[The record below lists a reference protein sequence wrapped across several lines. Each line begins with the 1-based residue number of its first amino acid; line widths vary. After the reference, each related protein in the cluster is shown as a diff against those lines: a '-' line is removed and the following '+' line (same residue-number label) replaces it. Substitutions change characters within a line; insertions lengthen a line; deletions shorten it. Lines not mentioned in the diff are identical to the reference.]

1 MLDLQKASFGKRI
14 SAYLFDV
21 ILLFIAVIGIGC
33 IFSAIVGYD
42 SELQKYTDM
51 NQAYVDKYGID
62 LERSEELCSKYT
74 NFITEKEDGTIIIEI
89 TDEERANLT
98 AADQVEIDE
107 LTVLVNL
114 INQAN
119 ADIEKDED
127 IVNQFSKIVTLTI
140 LTVTIS
146 TLLGYLVLEF
156 AVPIFIGNG
165 QTIGKK
171 VFGVALMRT
180 DGVKITTMQLFVRT
194 ILGKF
199 TLETM
204 IPLAIIG
211 MMMID
216 IIGITGPIVL
226 IGIII
231 MEAVCYVRS
240 NNGSFIHD
248 IVAVTVC
255 VDYSSQMIFESEDA
269 LIAYKE
275 QIANEAIN
283 SMKHTAE
290 PLSSIYQR
298 KDEQPSSDDVEITPP
313 ESYSSIVMDDSM
325 PLPDALVPEFA
336 EHDPDLSIDLPDA
349 ELVSNSEELNSTSN
363 GEATEPIGEN
373 SDAEPACESEEPAR
387 EGLPEEAEKSEE

>member
-21 ILLFIAVIGIGC
+21 ILLFIAIVGIGC

-42 SELQKYTDM
+42 SELQEFIDM

-62 LERSEELCSKYT
+62 RARYNELCQKYT
-74 NFITEKEDGTIIIEI
+74 GYLSDENTNDGTIIKIEI
-89 TDEERANLT
+89 KDEELANMT
-98 AADQVEIDE
+98 SAQRSEFDE
-107 LTVLVNL
+107 LKDMIVLVNEMNAEMRNDNNRD
-114 INQAN
+114 NQL
-119 ADIEKDED
+119 
-127 IVNQFSKIVTLTI
+127 SKVVTLTI
-140 LTVTIS
+140 LIVTMS
-146 TLLGYLVLEF
+146 TFIGYLVLEF

-194 ILGKF
+194 ILGKY

-204 IPLAIIG
+204 IPVAIIA
-211 MMMID
+211 MMMFGM
-216 IIGITGPIVL
+216 IGITGPLVLLAIIV
-226 IGIII
+226 
-231 MEAVCYVRS
+231 MEAVCYVKS

-313 ESYSSIVMDDSM
+313 ESYSSIVMEDSM

-336 EHDPDLSIDLPDA
+336 EHDSDLSIDLPDA
-349 ELVSNSEELNSTSN
+349 EPVSDAEELKATSEN
-363 GEATEPIGEN
+363 VAAESANEN
-373 SDAEPACESEEPAR
+373 SDADPVGESEDPA
-387 EGLPEEAEKSEE
+387 EETEKNEE

>member
-51 NQAYVDKYGID
+51 NQSYVDKYGID
-62 LERSEELCSKYT
+62 LARSEELCSKYT

-119 ADIEKDED
+119 ADIENDEE

-146 TLLGYLVLEF
+146 TLLSYLVLEF

-226 IGIII
+226 LGIIV
-231 MEAVCYVRS
+231 MEAVCYVKS

-336 EHDPDLSIDLPDA
+336 EHDSDLSIDLPDA
-349 ELVSNSEELNSTSN
+349 ELVSNTEELNATSEN
-363 GEATEPIGEN
+363 VAAESANEN
-373 SDAEPACESEEPAR
+373 SDADPVGESEDPA
-387 EGLPEEAEKSEE
+387 EETEKNEE